1 MTPIGALKLRWLL
14 MMETCAALACPAV
27 RPWSAPADEDDEAA
41 RGSPGAARAKKT
53 ADKAADMEATSL
65 WHGADGLQTANLW
78 RDRAM
83 TCQTLISYSAC
94 GFKRLG
100 LAGAQPEITTAGL

>member
-53 ADKAADMEATSL
+53 ADKAADMEATRF
-65 WHGADGLQTANLW
+65 GMGQT
-78 RDRAM
+78 
-83 TCQTLISYSAC
+83 
-94 GFKRLG
+94 GFKQQIF
-100 LAGAQPEITTAGL
+100 GAIEQ